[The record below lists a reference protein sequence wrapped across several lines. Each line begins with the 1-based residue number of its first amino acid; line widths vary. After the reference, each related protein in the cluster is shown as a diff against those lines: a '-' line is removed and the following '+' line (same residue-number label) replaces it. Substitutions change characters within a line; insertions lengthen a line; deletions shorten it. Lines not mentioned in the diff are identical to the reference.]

1 MMTSVRAGKPAVF
14 LSKRPVSFKQS
25 AKVQP
30 NKRIS
35 VPGSDYLNDIQ
46 ADTIPLFLPLRF
58 FFKAIY
64 LQAYFYNL

>member
-1 MMTSVRAGKPAVF
+1 MMTSARTEKPSF
-14 LSKRPVSFKQS
+14 LCLEACFVKQS

-35 VPGSDYLNDIQ
+35 VPGPDYLNDLQ
-46 ADTIPLFLPLRF
+46 ANTTPPFLPLRF
-58 FFKAIY
+58 FCKAIY